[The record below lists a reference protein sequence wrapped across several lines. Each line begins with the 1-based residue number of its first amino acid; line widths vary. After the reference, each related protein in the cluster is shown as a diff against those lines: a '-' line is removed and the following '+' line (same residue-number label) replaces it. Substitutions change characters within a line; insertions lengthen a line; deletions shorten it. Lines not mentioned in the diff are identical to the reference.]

1 MQVKRIAGALGAEL
15 SGIDL
20 RQPLDKDAAA
30 QVRQALLGSPGHL
43 PAQAAARPRAV
54 PRVRAGHGRAACSTP
69 RWMTITGIG
78 GW

>member
-30 QVRQALLGSPGHL
+30 QFLAF
-43 PAQAAARPRAV
+43 AQAM
-54 PRVRAGHGRAACSTP
+54 GELRAAHP
-69 RWMTITGIG
+69 GE
-78 GW
+78 